1 MILRFKNIIC
11 KKRTY
16 HKDKVNVKVIVG
28 LGNPGEQHGENR
40 HNVGFMICEE
50 ILKKLGNPKIKLKF
64 NGEISETNYKNKEIL
79 IVKPLTYMNE
89 SGKCIKE
96 IVSNYSVSLDNL
108 LVIHDDLDLDF
119 IKIKFKR
126 GGDPAGHKGVTSI
139 IEKLKD
145 NNFCRLR
152 FGIGRPPE
160 GIDPVEYVLED
171 FMEKEFKLIKENKE
185 NIAKA
190 ILNYIEFDIKYV
202 MSKYN

>member
-1 MILRFKNIIC
+1 MFCLRRYR
-11 KKRTY
+11 KK
-16 HKDKVNVKVIVG
+16 KSIEKIIVG
-28 LGNPGEQHGENR
+28 LGNPGEQHRGNR
-40 HNVGFMICEE
+40 HNIGFMIYED
-50 ILKKLGNPKIKLKF
+50 ILKELGNPRIKLKF

-79 IVKPLTYMNE
+79 IVKPLTSMNE

-96 IVSNYSVSLDNL
+96 IVSNYSISLDNL

-119 IKIKFKR
+119 IRIKFKR
-126 GGDPAGHKGVTSI
+126 GGGSAGHKGIVSI

-171 FMEKEFKLIKENKE
+171 FTKKEFKLIKENKE
-185 NIAKA
+185 NITKA
-190 ILNYIEFDIKYV
+190 ILDYIEFDIKYV
-202 MSKYN
+202 MSKHN

>member
-1 MILRFKNIIC
+1 MFCLRRYR
-11 KKRTY
+11 KK
-16 HKDKVNVKVIVG
+16 KSIEKIIVG
-28 LGNPGEQHGENR
+28 LGNPGEQHRGNR
-40 HNVGFMICEE
+40 HNIGFMIYED
-50 ILKKLGNPKIKLKF
+50 ILKELGNPRIKLKF

-79 IVKPLTYMNE
+79 IVKPLTSMNE

-96 IVSNYSVSLDNL
+96 IVSNYSTSLDNL

-119 IKIKFKR
+119 IRIKFKR
-126 GGDPAGHKGVTSI
+126 GGGSAGHKGIVSI

-171 FMEKEFKLIKENKE
+171 FTKKEFKLIKENKE
-185 NIAKA
+185 NITKA
-190 ILNYIEFDIKYV
+190 ILDYIEFDIKYV
-202 MSKYN
+202 MSKHN